1 MHAISSAVREANMR
15 DAVGA
20 PVPEVLTKC
29 ASLTQ
34 LTREN
39 AIECILRHF
48 RLARGVRVHSA
59 TDPSDET
66 ILDPR
71 LHAPSRLRHQTGYG
85 VLRHLKRPTAPAR
98 ASRPVFSD
106 PGPPAAALFD
116 FRVHSCHSA
125 AVEKRV
131 LSASYFRPIP
141 RRAKGH
147 FLTV

>member
-1 MHAISSAVREANMR
+1 MR

-29 ASLTQ
+29 ASLNQ

-48 RLARGVRVHSA
+48 GLARGVRVHSA

-85 VLRHLKRPTAPAR
+85 VLRHLKRP
-98 ASRPVFSD
+98 
-106 PGPPAAALFD
+106 AAAGARLAPL
-116 FRVHSCHSA
+116 VQ
-125 AVEKRV
+125 
-131 LSASYFRPIP
+131 RPRTSGGSFI
-141 RRAKGH
+141 
-147 FLTV
+147 